1 MTSTT
6 ELVGRRVRV
15 LAWYDH
21 ARLIAAYR
29 RLAPPEGTI
38 TQVSGLSSEALVS
51 VQIDGQGGVY
61 TFQLSD
67 VNLLP

>member
-29 RLAPPEGTI
+29 RPAPPEGTI
-38 TQVSGLSSEALVS
+38 THVSGLSSEAMAS
-51 VQIDGQGGVY
+51 VQIDGHGGVY
-61 TFQLSD
+61 TLKLVHF
-67 VNLLP
+67 